1 MNSIMLLTLI
11 ILLLFKT
18 PFIIV
23 SELLNGKISHI
34 LENVVP
40 SNSFSKYIPLVKQTS
55 CITILEIPEEAFSLN
70 KLPINIPKPINKID
84 IGIDTN
90 IAKIIFILKSN
101 PNITARIKI
110 NVLCI
115 TTIGISDIIY
125 PIIYSIGLIGLTP
138 NLINND
144 VVLSFDTN
152 IAVKS
157 VKNEKLKIITPGVKF
172 INL

>member
-23 SELLNGKISHI
+23 SELVNGKISHI

-101 PNITARIKI
+101 PNITARI
-110 NVLCI
+110 
-115 TTIGISDIIY
+115 
-125 PIIYSIGLIGLTP
+125 
-138 NLINND
+138 
-144 VVLSFDTN
+144 
-152 IAVKS
+152 
-157 VKNEKLKIITPGVKF
+157 
-172 INL
+172 

>member
-1 MNSIMLLTLI
+1 MFLVLI
-11 ILLLFKT
+11 ILISFSI
-18 PFIIV
+18 PFIIIR
-23 SELLNGKISHI
+23 ELSNGRASHI
-34 LENVVP
+34 LENVLP
-40 SNSFSKYIPLVKQTS
+40 SKFLSKYIPLVKQTN

-70 KLPINIPKPINKID
+70 KLPINMPKPINKID